1 MGAKIARDSLHP
13 LEHEPELTQRVVQ
26 RKQKPGKLN
35 KVPILQRGARPLEQ
49 VTDLGGPVSDR
60 L

>member
-1 MGAKIARDSLHP
+1 MAAKIARDSLHP
-13 LEHEPELTQRVVQ
+13 FEHEPELTQRVVQ